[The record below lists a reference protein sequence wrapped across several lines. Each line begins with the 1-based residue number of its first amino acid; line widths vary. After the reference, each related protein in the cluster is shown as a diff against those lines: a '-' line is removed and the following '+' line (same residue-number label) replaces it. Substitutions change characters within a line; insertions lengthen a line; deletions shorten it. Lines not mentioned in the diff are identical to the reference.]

1 MSMQYN
7 KMDKSTQSEAE
18 EKIRVF
24 NLDLI
29 AFTFT
34 LT

>member
-1 MSMQYN
+1 MIIQYN
-7 KMDKSTQSEAE
+7 KMGKSTQSEAE

-29 AFTFT
+29 TFTFT